1 MRFLVA
7 LFSLVIGASVAAM
20 SLDELLEP
28 DKLRHSWAKAV
39 VYEPDSVFPKTV
51 DVLSQPSKYPVLIYL
66 HGCAGLNDDSREW
79 GRFIKGLGFIVIQ
92 PDSFAIPGRKS
103 NCDPQ
108 TQKTMIFKD
117 FDTFKL
123 RNRELLQARN
133 ELLKLQWLD
142 QRRVFLMG
150 HSEGGMTVSRTRV
163 DSFRGVIASGY
174 WCHQKLEVKHGAA
187 PFLFLN
193 WREDPWFAERATFR
207 NPTICQQLADQRPGT
222 TQVLLDGRGHAT
234 SGSPEAKEAVER
246 FLKAALTE

>member
-1 MRFLVA
+1 MRFLV
-7 LFSLVIGASVAAM
+7 LFFSFAMSTSVAAM

-28 DKLRHSWAKAV
+28 DKLSYSWVKAV
-39 VYEPDSVFPKTV
+39 VYMPESMFPKTV
-51 DVLSQPSKYPVLIYL
+51 EILSQPSKHPVLIYL

-79 GRFIKGLGFIVIQ
+79 GRFIKNLGFIVIQ
-92 PDSFAIPGRKS
+92 PDSFAIPDRKS
-103 NCDPQ
+103 NCDPRTQ
-108 TQKTMIFKD
+108 TPMLLKD

-133 ELLKLQWLD
+133 ELRKLDWLD
-142 QRRVFLMG
+142 QKRIFLMG
-150 HSEGGMTVSRTRV
+150 HSEGGMTVSRTGI

-174 WCHQKLEVKHGAA
+174 WCHQGLVVKHATA

-193 WREDPWFAERATFR
+193 WREDPWFMGRAASR
-207 NPTICQQLADQRPGT
+207 NPTICQQHADQRPAT